1 MSKIKSNLKLT
12 LISLIISLFIIPSFA
27 GAQVYTIHETIDHV
41 EYDSNLHYYSAFTPE
56 TSTGFWYLDLFP
68 SNDSTM
74 ETKLNESLKGKSI
87 TIVYDDNNSKLN
99 TDYWELLQWDFDKE
113 YNQEK

>member
-1 MSKIKSNLKLT
+1 MSKFNRIKLT
-12 LISLIISLFIIPSFA
+12 LISLIISLFFIPSFA

-41 EYDSNLHYYSAFTPE
+41 EYDSNLHYYFMFTPDHDN
-56 TSTGFWYLDLFP
+56 GFWYLDLFP

-74 ETKLNESLKGKSI
+74 ENKLNESLKGKSI
-87 TIVYDDNNSKLN
+87 TIVYEDHDSKLN

-113 YNQEK
+113 YKQNK